1 MAAMAAGGAVYGDLS
16 GARALVTGASGGIG
30 AEIARALGRQGAR
43 VAVAYHTRPDGARE
57 VAQRIRADA
66 GGSKAAAVVLRADLR
81 SASAAEALFDAA
93 VERLGAVDIVVNN
106 AGIVLKGHSEDCGVD
121 HFDDITAVNLR
132 APYLLSRKLA
142 AHKRARDADGGGVG
156 EAACGCSV
164 INNTSIHG
172 TLSAEYMGLYAMTKV
187 RGPRGAWLAES
198 ACLRGR
204 YAMLIWPS
212 VSRTAMPSRPLRER
226 QTPCASGSSF
236 VA

>member
-66 GGSKAAAVVLRADLR
+66 GGSKAAAVVLRAGLR

-172 TLSAEYMGLYAMTKV
+172 TLSVEYMGLYAMTKV
-187 RGPRGAWLAES
+187 LSAERRQR
-198 ACLRGR
+198 LRR
-204 YAMLIWPS
+204 
-212 VSRTAMPSRPLRER
+212 R
-226 QTPCASGSSF
+226 
-236 VA
+236 